1 MQRTASNSGRLHSRT
16 PLEQLT
22 GETPNISEYLDLSFY
37 DWCWYKDNAGLGE
50 TKLGPWL
57 GVSHHVGSLMSYWVL
72 MLKGHMISWMTVSR
86 ITNLEKQQTD
96 VKHRLAE
103 FDSAITARF
112 NDDVHILVE
121 GGKIQPQDWSEPVD
135 DLDFLDEF
143 HNVVS
148 NPEVPEADQQFTLDI
163 FNDRYLNMELARD
176 EATPQYAKVTKRL
189 RDANGIPIGTADDN
203 PILDTRMYE
212 VEFMDGTKQ
221 SLSANYIAENVFAQV
236 DQDGN
241 HQVLLDEIIDYH
253 TTGKEVKQQ
262 DAFIT
267 TRTGTK
273 RRRETTIGWEL
284 LVQWKDGSTNWIA
297 LKDLKESYPVHVAE
311 YSVGTRISM
320 DPAFAWWVP
329 YMPKKRNRIVAKVK
343 SKYWIRTHKFGVGIP
358 KLVQEA
364 KELDHQNGNSLWWE
378 AICKEMENVRPTFEV
393 WEKDISQIPPGYRQ
407 IKCHMVFDVE
417 LGENFHI
424 KARFV
429 AGSHTMETPST
440 LTYSSIVSRDSVR
453 IILLVVALNGLN
465 IMACDIQNAY
475 LTADCREK
483 IWTIAR
489 PEFGSEK
496 GTPMVICKALYG
508 LKSSGAAFR
517 AHLAETLYNIGFRS
531 SKADPDV
538 SLRPVVKP
546 NSQTYYEYILC
557 YVDDILSVSLNAT
570 SILKSIQVNFKLK
583 EDKIEPPSDYL
594 GAVLG
599 QMDID
604 GKTGWYLSS
613 EKYVQSAVENV
624 EQILQKGGQKLL
636 SKCKTPL
643 SSSYQPELDTSPE
656 LKEGGLQCY
665 QELIGVL
672 RWAVELG
679 RVDILLNIDD
689 VDAFGTSTAWARGTV
704 VPHVRVL
711 EGQSKT

>member
-1 MQRTASNSGRLHSRT
+1 MLKQRVPNRLWDYGIRWVCEIMQHTASNSGHLQGRT

-22 GETPNISEYLDLSFY
+22 GETPDISEYLDFSFY
-37 DWCWYKDNAGLGE
+37 DWCWYNNNAGLGE
-50 TKLGPWL
+50 TKLGHWL
-57 GVSHHVGSLMSYWVL
+57 RVSHHVESLMSYWVL
-72 MLKGHMISWMTVSR
+72 TLKGHVISQTTVSR
-86 ITNLEKQQTD
+86 VTNLEKQQTD
-96 VKHRLAE
+96 VKHCLAE
-103 FDSAITARF
+103 FDSAITACF
-112 NDDVHILVE
+112 NDDAHVLIE

-148 NPEVPEADQQFTLDI
+148 NPEVPEADQQFTPDV
-163 FNDRYLNMELARD
+163 FDDWYLNMELALPHGD

-189 RDANGIPIGTADDN
+189 RDANGIPIGTADNN
-203 PILDTRMYE
+203 PILDTQMYE

-241 HQVLLDEIIDYH
+241 RQVLLSEIINYR

-273 RRRETTIGWEL
+273 RQHETTIGWEL

-297 LKDLKESYPVHVAE
+297 LKDLKESYPVQVTE
-311 YSVGTRISM
+311 YSVGARISM
-320 DPAFAWWVP
+320 EPAFAWWVP
-329 YMPKKRNRIVAKVK
+329 YMLKKCNHIVAKVK
-343 SKYWIRTHKFGVGIP
+343 SKYWIRTHKFGVWIP
-358 KLVQEA
+358 KSVQEV
-364 KELDHQNGNSLWWE
+364 KELDHQNGNNLWWE
-378 AICKEMENVRPTFEV
+378 AICKEMENVRPAFEV
-393 WEKDISQIPPGYRQ
+393 WEKDVSQIPPSYQQ
-407 IKCHMVFDVE
+407 IKCHMVFDVKM
-417 LGENFHI
+417 GENFRR

-429 AGSHTMETPST
+429 VGGHMTEAPST
-440 LTYSSIVSRDSVR
+440 LTCSSIVSRDSVR

-475 LTADCREK
+475 LMADCREK

-496 GTPMVICKALYG
+496 GTPMVIRKALYG

-517 AHLAETLYNIGFRS
+517 AHLAETLYDIGIRS

-538 SLRPVVKP
+538 WLRPAVKP
-546 NSQTYYEYILC
+546 NGQTYYEYILC

-583 EDKIEPPSDYL
+583 DEKIEPPSDYL

-613 EKYVQSAVENV
+613 EKYVKSAIENV
-624 EQILQKGGQKLL
+624 EPILQRGGQKLP
-636 SKCKTPL
+636 SKRKTPL
-643 SSSYQPELDTSPE
+643 SSSY
-656 LKEGGLQCY
+656 
-665 QELIGVL
+665 
-672 RWAVELG
+672 
-679 RVDILLNIDD
+679 
-689 VDAFGTSTAWARGTV
+689 
-704 VPHVRVL
+704 
-711 EGQSKT
+711 